1 MITTRIIATGAC
13 VPEQIIT
20 NDDLAKIVDTSDEW
34 ITQRTGIRERH
45 ISSGE
50 NTSDLAVGTARQLL
64 EKAEVSAESID
75 LIIAASVTPDYTT
88 PSLACMIQKEIG
100 AVNAV
105 AFDVTAACSGFM
117 YALSIADK
125 YIRSGVYDNAIVIGA
140 ETLSKIVNWEDRS
153 TCVLFGDGSGGAYV
167 EKSEDGGILQEELGS
182 KGEIYDI
189 LTGGYT
195 PCSNAFNDVESGVD
209 SMWYVSMNGREV
221 FRFATKS
228 VVTSIRNVLEKAGV
242 SADELKYIVPHQANS
257 RIVEIVSNKLKIPF
271 DKFYM
276 NMDRFGNTSSASV
289 PIALNELNEK
299 GLIERG
305 DKILLTGFGGG
316 MTWGTMLITW

>member
-34 ITQRTGIRERH
+34 ITQRTGIKERR

-117 YALSIADK
+117 YAISIADK
-125 YIRSGVYDNAIVIGA
+125 YIR
-140 ETLSKIVNWEDRS
+140 
-153 TCVLFGDGSGGAYV
+153 
-167 EKSEDGGILQEELGS
+167 
-182 KGEIYDI
+182 
-189 LTGGYT
+189 
-195 PCSNAFNDVESGVD
+195 
-209 SMWYVSMNGREV
+209 
-221 FRFATKS
+221 
-228 VVTSIRNVLEKAGV
+228 
-242 SADELKYIVPHQANS
+242 
-257 RIVEIVSNKLKIPF
+257 
-271 DKFYM
+271 
-276 NMDRFGNTSSASV
+276 
-289 PIALNELNEK
+289 
-299 GLIERG
+299 
-305 DKILLTGFGGG
+305 
-316 MTWGTMLITW
+316 